1 MNDQIVC
8 PNCKKVIPLT
18 EALSQQIQEKYQK
31 FYKHRLE
38 EEKGKIELSLRETL
52 AKKIRQEMDL
62 QLKDKSNELE
72 ELRRQNKSLQEQFLE
87 LNKLIR
93 QLKNENQ
100 QGRIDLEK
108 KLAVEQDKIRIEEKK
123 RSDDEYRLKIMEKDK
138 KLTDAMKMV
147 EEYKRKLEQGSQ
159 QLQGEVLE
167 LELENILKK
176 EFPYDDI
183 NQVPKGINGADLLQ
197 TVRNSSGKSCGTIIW
212 ELKRTKAWSDS
223 WIVKLK
229 EDQRQVKA
237 EIAVIISQVLPDGI
251 KNFGQVNNVWVG
263 NFESIA
269 GLALALRQTLVNIAT
284 VKLSV
289 VGKQEKK
296 EILWNYLTGTE
307 FKQRVEAIYEAY
319 NQLQADLEVERR
331 WFIKKWAK
339 QEKNIRLVVD
349 NILGMH
355 GDLQSIVGKAL
366 AEIKGL
372 DLLPSGDDEEKTE
385 TLF

>member
-8 PNCKKVIPLT
+8 PNCKKIIPLT

-31 FYKHRLE
+31 FYKLRLE

-52 AKKIRQEMDL
+52 SKKIKREMDL

-93 QLKNENQ
+93 QLRYENQ
-100 QGRIDLEK
+100 QGRIELEK
-108 KLAVEQDKIRIEEKK
+108 KLAVEQGKIRAEEKK
-123 RSDDEYRLKIMEKDK
+123 RSDEEYKLKIMEKDK

-167 LELENILKK
+167 LELQNILKK
-176 EFPYDDI
+176 EFPHDDI
-183 NQVPKGINGADLLQ
+183 KEVPKGVGGADLLHS
-197 TVRNSSGKSCGTIIW
+197 VINSSGRNCGTIIW

-223 WIVKLK
+223 WITKLK

-263 NFESIA
+263 NFESIT

-296 EILWNYLTGTE
+296 EILWNYLTGIE

-319 NQLQADLEVERR
+319 NQLQADLEIERR
-331 WFIKKWAK
+331 WFTKKWAK

-372 DLLPSGDDEEKTE
+372 DLLPSGNEEKTE